1 MDYKESTISE
11 YSKAYSDT
19 DITFNSLH
27 YKEKDSVD
35 DSTSLILL
43 NDSILDK
50 YRTDL
55 AEKIISKTF
64 TNEEFNKYQYNPK
77 RLSFDLYGTTELWGL
92 LLEVNQ
98 LHSVTEF
105 NINPVKVYDGSI
117 ISCINSIFSLEK
129 PFIDQNEEEIS

>member
-50 YRTDL
+50 YRNDL
-55 AEKIISKTF
+55 AEKIVTKTL
-64 TNEEFNKYQYNPK
+64 TNEEINKYQYNPK

-92 LLEVNQ
+92 LLEINQ
-98 LHSVTEF
+98 LQSVTEF

-117 ISCINSIFSLEK
+117 ISYINSIFSLEK

>member
-27 YKEKDSVD
+27 YKEKNSVD

-50 YRTDL
+50 YRNDL
-55 AEKIISKTF
+55 AEKIVTKTL
-64 TNEEFNKYQYNPK
+64 TNEEINKYQYNPK

-92 LLEVNQ
+92 LLEINQ
-98 LHSVTEF
+98 LQSVTEF

-117 ISCINSIFSLEK
+117 ISYINSIFSLEK